1 MAAKHRAPDRFAL
14 SRAAGFRVSEPLR
27 ASPPGMTIAEG
38 MGAASHE
45 AAARLFKGHPHCTMF
60 PCEAVEVMPLSTK
73 GQGEAC
79 SAACATNAR
88 LAGG

>member
-1 MAAKHRAPDRFAL
+1 MRPPVFR
-14 SRAAGFRVSEPLR
+14 RRRGAAGFRVSEPLR

-60 PCEAVEVMPLSTK
+60 PCEGVEVMPL
-73 GQGEAC
+73 
-79 SAACATNAR
+79 
-88 LAGG
+88 LGG